1 MDSAGL
7 IAKVKFEGTLR
18 LDSPLLIGDGYG
30 SDGHT
35 NEADIHVLKDKE
47 GRPFISATSL
57 AGVIRSR
64 FSEIHPEDKD
74 LTGLLF
80 GEIKGKDRAKSAIQS
95 AVSFYDV
102 LLNDAVNDDT
112 NDDTNDVSII
122 VRDGVGIDD
131 DTGVGKKGAKY
142 DYEAVERGAGGIF
155 HAGLT
160 IRRFHGDHLPDWR
173 SLVKE
178 LADLMASGFSVG
190 ALTAKGFGKV
200 SVLDVKAYM
209 YDFSR
214 PADVSSWLL
223 GRPSDEVYE
232 GHPGGSMP
240 KDRLVVDA
248 DFAVL
253 HSLIVRDRDTDDKKS
268 KSDDKAHVNAVQMKS
283 GKSYVVPGTTMKGVL
298 RHGSRKIL
306 DILGVDHDFLD
317 ELMGS
322 AAEGKKRKSRFL
334 VDEVYFRNGVKPAL
348 QSRNRIDRFTGG
360 TMDSALFTEEPVW
373 QKEAGKPVLHI
384 HYEIVRPSKAEAGL
398 ALFLLKDLWTG
409 HLAVGGE
416 KSIGRGMLSGVSA
429 VISYH
434 GKKYRIEGKGK
445 VTEGNAE
452 ELEACA
458 KALVDYGKEAHEA

>member
-7 IAKVKFEGTLR
+7 IAKVKIEGTLR

-30 SDGHT
+30 SEGHS

-47 GRPFISATSL
+47 GRPFIPATSL

-64 FSEIHPEDKD
+64 FGEIHPEDKD

-80 GEIKGKDRAKSAIQS
+80 GEIKGKGRAKSAIQS

-102 LLNDAVNDDT
+102 LLNDAV
-112 NDDTNDVSII
+112 II

-131 DTGVGKKGAKY
+131 ETGVGKEGAKY
-142 DYEAVERGAGGIF
+142 DYEAVERGACGIF

-160 IRRFHGDHLPDWR
+160 IRRFHRDRLPDWR

-178 LADLMASGFSVG
+178 LADLIASGFSVG

-200 SVLDVKAYM
+200 SVRDVKSYV

-214 PADVSSWLL
+214 PADVGSWLL
-223 GRPSDEVYE
+223 GKNSDEVYE
-232 GHPGGSMP
+232 GNPEGSAP
-240 KDRLVVDA
+240 RGRLVVDG
-248 DFAVL
+248 DFAIL
-253 HSLIVRDRDTDDKKS
+253 HSLIVRDRDVDDKKTM
-268 KSDDKAHVNAVQMKS
+268 SDEVNLNAAQMMS
-283 GKSYVVPGTTMKGVL
+283 GDSYVIPGTTMKGVL
-298 RHGSRKIL
+298 RHRSRRIL
-306 DILGVDHDFLD
+306 DVLGIGDDFLD

-322 AAEGKKRKSRFL
+322 AAEGKKKKSRFL
-334 VDEVYFRNGVKPAL
+334 VDEVYFRDGVIPAL

-373 QKEAGKPVLHI
+373 QKEPDKPVLHI
-384 HYEIVRPSKAEAGL
+384 HYEILKNPDGEATAKAEAEAGL

-429 VISYH
+429 VIFYH

>member
-7 IAKVKFEGTLR
+7 IAKVKIEGTLR

-30 SDGHT
+30 SEGHT
-35 NEADIHVLKDKE
+35 NEADIHVLKNKE
-47 GRPFISATSL
+47 GRPFIPATSL

-64 FSEIHPEDKD
+64 FSENHPKAVA
-74 LTGLLF
+74 GLLF
-80 GEIKGKDRAKSAIQS
+80 GEIGRKDGSDIQS

-102 LLNDAVNDDT
+102 VLENTSV
-112 NDDTNDVSII
+112 I
-122 VRDGVGIDD
+122 VRDGVAIDD
-131 DTGVGKKGAKY
+131 DTGTGKKGAKY
-142 DYEAVERGAGGIF
+142 DYEAVERGAYGRF

-160 IRRFHGDHLPDWR
+160 IRRFHEEKFPDWR
-173 SLVKE
+173 EWVKE
-178 LADLMASGFSVG
+178 LADLLASGFSVG

-200 SVLDVKAYM
+200 SSGDVKAYV

-223 GRPSDEVYE
+223 GRPSEEVYE
-232 GHPGGSMP
+232 GNPDGSAP
-240 KDRLVVDA
+240 KDRLAVDG

-253 HSLIVRDRDTDDKKS
+253 HSLIVRDRDTDDRKTES
-268 KSDDKAHVNAVQMKS
+268 GAAIHAVQMKS
-283 GKSYVVPGTTMKGVL
+283 GESYVVPGTTMKGVL

-334 VDEVYFRNGVKPAL
+334 VDEVYFREGVVPAL

-384 HYEIVRPSKAEAGL
+384 HYEIVRPSKEEAGL

-409 HLAVGGE
+409 HLVVGGE
-416 KSIGRGMLSGVSA
+416 KSIGRGLLSGVSA
-429 VISYH
+429 VISYE
-434 GKKYRIEGKGK
+434 GKRYCIEGKGK

-458 KALVDYGKEAHEA
+458 KALAACGKEAHEA

>member
-7 IAKVKFEGTLR
+7 IAKVKIEGMLC
-18 LDSPLLIGDGYG
+18 LDSPLLIGDGFG
-30 SDGHT
+30 SEGHS

-47 GRPFISATSL
+47 GRPFIPATSL

-64 FSEIHPEDKD
+64 FGENHPKD
-74 LTGLLF
+74 LTELLF
-80 GEIKGKDRAKSAIQS
+80 GEINRKGGSDIQS
-95 AVSFYDV
+95 AISFYDV
-102 LLNDAVNDDT
+102 LLNQAA
-112 NDDTNDVSII
+112 II

-131 DTGVGKKGAKY
+131 ETGVGKEGAKY
-142 DYEAVERGAGGIF
+142 DYEAVERGACGIF

-160 IRRFHGDHLPDWR
+160 IRRFHRDRLPDWR

-178 LADLMASGFSVG
+178 LADLIASGFSVG

-200 SVLDVKAYM
+200 SVRDAKAYV

-232 GHPGGSMP
+232 GHSGGSMP

-253 HSLIVRDRDTDDKKS
+253 HSLIVRDRDTNDKEL

-283 GKSYVVPGTTMKGVL
+283 GDSYVIPGTTMKGVM
-298 RHGSRKIL
+298 RHRSRRIL
-306 DILGVDHDFLD
+306 DVLGIGDDFLD

-322 AAEGKKRKSRFL
+322 AAEGKKKKSRFL
-334 VDEVYFRNGVKPAL
+334 VDEVYFRDGVTPAL

-373 QKEAGKPVLHI
+373 QKEPDKPVLHI
-384 HYEIVRPSKAEAGL
+384 HYEILKNPDGEATAKAEAEAGL